1 MMSGH
6 YDILIV
12 GTGHG
17 GSQAA
22 IALRHRGFAGTIAM
36 LGKEIGYPY
45 ERPPLSKDYLAGEK
59 SLERILIKPGKFWAD
74 RDVNLLTGNAVVSI
88 DPVLHTATT
97 SAGETLHYRKL
108 IWAAGGH
115 AQRLNCP
122 GHDVAGIHSIR
133 SREDVD
139 RILQELD
146 RTERVAVVGG
156 GYIGLEA
163 AATFRKLG
171 KKATVFEALDR
182 VLARVTSETVSRF
195 FEQEHRAH
203 GVDLRLGTSVQE
215 IQSVGGRVC
224 GVRTDKGETI
234 AAEMVIVGIGIRPSI
249 DPLRNAGA
257 HVTNG
262 VVVDE
267 YGRTSLQDVF
277 ALGDCALHPNSFADG
292 LTVRLESVQNA
303 NDMASTIAGFI
314 TGEPEPY
321 KAVPWFWSNQYDL
334 RMQTVGLSNG
344 HDQAI
349 VRGSPQNRRFSVV
362 YLKNQRVIAL
372 DCVNAVKDYVQG
384 RALVHDRMVIDPVRL
399 ADPSIE
405 LKELAQ
411 TASQDA
417 AGLPSL

>member
-1 MMSGH
+1 MRDH
-6 YDILIV
+6 HDILIV
-12 GTGHG
+12 GAGHG
-17 GSQAA
+17 GSQVA
-22 IALRHRGFAGTIAM
+22 IALRHRGFAGTIAIV
-36 LGKEIGYPY
+36 GEEVGYPY

-59 SLERILIKPGKFWAD
+59 SLERILIKPGKFWAE
-74 RDVNLLTGNAVVSI
+74 RDITLLTGSAVVSI

-97 SAGETLHYRKL
+97 SAGKTLRYQNL

-115 AQRLNCP
+115 ALRLNCP
-122 GHDVAGIHSIR
+122 GHDAAGIHSIR
-133 SREDVD
+133 SCKDVD
-139 RILQELD
+139 RILRELD
-146 RTERVAVVGG
+146 CTERIAVVGG

-171 KKATVFEALDR
+171 KQVTVFEALDR
-182 VLARVTSETVSRF
+182 VLARVTTETVSRF

-215 IQSVGGRVC
+215 IRSSGGAVS

-234 AAEMVIVGIGIRPSI
+234 AAEMLIVGIGIRPSV

-292 LTVRLESVQNA
+292 LAVRLESVQNA
-303 NDMASTIAGFI
+303 NDMASTIAGVI

-334 RMQTVGLSNG
+334 RMQTVGLSSG

-349 VRGSPQNRRFSVV
+349 VRGSPHKRSFSVV
-362 YLKNQRVIAL
+362 YLKNQRVVAL
-372 DCVNAVKDYVQG
+372 DCVNAIKDYVQG
-384 RALVHDRMVIDPVRL
+384 RALVQDRMVVDPAQL
-399 ADPSIE
+399 ADPSIT

-411 TASQDA
+411 TASQDPA
-417 AGLPSL
+417 RLPSL